1 MLSMGENKVSFSP
14 LLHHQALWVEN
25 GDRNGSWQSDG
36 VHDAQLILAPENK
49 MKALCLYLA
58 VKKNTL
64 LIETNRAFLSQLT
77 GFETK
82 VLWGKEYI
90 DRGIKYNEATCHI
103 FHDSF
108 FKCKTILW
116 WAMYKGRTF
125 FWLEGQSWDVSQK
138 CISLGY
144 SDIIRDTD
152 FAPSH
157 KKFVFPLLFCPET
170 AHEGRMPSWLRHG
183 CVHQQCR
190 VFSAADLL
198 PKLSCRAVISAFCY

>member
-1 MLSMGENKVSFSP
+1 MGENKVSFSP

-90 DRGIKYNEATCHI
+90 DR
-103 FHDSF
+103 
-108 FKCKTILW
+108 
-116 WAMYKGRTF
+116 
-125 FWLEGQSWDVSQK
+125 EG
-138 CISLGY
+138 
-144 SDIIRDTD
+144 
-152 FAPSH
+152 
-157 KKFVFPLLFCPET
+157 
-170 AHEGRMPSWLRHG
+170 
-183 CVHQQCR
+183 
-190 VFSAADLL
+190 
-198 PKLSCRAVISAFCY
+198 